1 MEPKKLGNHVTFWL
15 KWVFFFNLLSHRQ
28 LLLTVWLTLDK
39 LFFGGA
45 VAPYFQPNVAWMCK
59 SFSSITS
66 QLLGVVVSGAITPLK
81 KKMPGC
87 AAETLWKEQ
96 DPEADAA
103 GRAASV
109 QWFINHNE
117 NKQVVRQARVK
128 TRTRSNKENKS
139 ERVEEPIQS
148 AKQKHKKGKVN
159 KTQVQLISV
168 RQTISAEAKEQ
179 RLEVRRGKM
188 QFGAQVPVFWFA

>member
-1 MEPKKLGNHVTFWL
+1 M
-15 KWVFFFNLLSHRQ
+15 
-28 LLLTVWLTLDK
+28 
-39 LFFGGA
+39 
-45 VAPYFQPNVAWMCK
+45 
-59 SFSSITS
+59 
-66 QLLGVVVSGAITPLK
+66 SGAITPLK

-87 AAETLWKEQ
+87 AAGTLGKEW

-109 QWFINHNE
+109 QWFINHKE
-117 NKQVVRQARVK
+117 NKQVVRQATVK

-139 ERVEEPIQS
+139 ERVEERIQS

-168 RQTISAEAKEQ
+168 RQTISAEAKEH
-179 RLEVRRGKM
+179 RLEVRKGEK
-188 QFGAQVPVFWFA
+188 QFGAQIPVFCLVSHVDFRCGPTPV